1 MAGKKPSGGSKS
13 EESRYFAIEGALNYE
28 RAGELRERLL
38 ETLDGASNVEVSL
51 AGVSEIDLAGAQ
63 LLVSAHKS
71 AQQRGIELAIDAGEN
86 QPRMDRLATLAGIR
100 IPGTA
105 KE

>member
-1 MAGKKPSGGSKS
+1 MAGKKQGGGSKS
-13 EESRYFAIEGALNYE
+13 EASRHFAIEGALNYE
-28 RAGELRERLL
+28 RASELRERLL
-38 ETLDGASNVEVSL
+38 ETLDGASRVEVSL